1 MAGWKEKMLSKAG
14 KEILIKALALAI
26 LTYTMSCF
34 KMSDS
39 LCDEL
44 TCMIRNFWWGK
55 NRRKRKWLG
64 SASIRCANQ
73 RHVIDWALRA

>member
-1 MAGWKEKMLSKAG
+1 MLSKVG

-39 LCDEL
+39 LYDEL

-55 NRRKRKWLG
+55 KQEEKKMAWLY
-64 SASIRCANQ
+64 
-73 RHVIDWALRA
+73 